1 MKIRFQYFFLPFLI
15 CLSAKAQDISLL
27 EQFNGRYD
35 FTLIGN
41 TLNTAENTFGACEIL
56 TSSSANLQLNPEDQ
70 IEKAYLYWAGSGT
83 GDLEVQLNGNTVTA
97 ERTFA
102 TLMEEYDFWQNRFY
116 QLPFF
121 SAFADVT
128 NLVKSSGNTTYTLS
142 DLDLR
147 NVITNY
153 CFNSTNFGGW
163 AIVVVYKNENFP
175 LYQLNVYD
183 GLQMVPEVVTINLDN
198 LNVIDNQNARIG
210 FIAWEGDQGIAVNE
224 TLRINGNILSNPP
237 LNPTTNA
244 FNGTN
249 SITGSAALYNM
260 DLDIYPIEN
269 NISIGDT
276 QARIQLT
283 SDQDVIMINTVV
295 TRLNSQL
302 PDATVSAVNQLLECG
317 SRTVV
322 IDVTTSN
329 LNSTAVLPQ
338 NTPVLIRLNEE
349 DIHTFTTS
357 EDIAIGASLTQQIEL
372 TIEERFGTSL
382 NFQFVV
388 DPANIVPEINDT
400 NNDNTL
406 SFDLVENKLTF
417 TLYDDYTCNRGGFN
431 GIYELD
437 KQTQVN
443 QIEAGQTI
451 SYHESEEEAAN
462 GTNDLDSSIPFSFSE
477 KNKVI
482 YGRIEQNDCFNTS
495 SFLLSVINCPPV
507 IRNFIS
513 PNNDGAN
520 DIIDFNEIKNVFP
533 NMEIEIYSRWGQLVW
548 KGNHDFSVWNG
559 IANQGAIETGNGD
572 LPGGTYFYV
581 VNLNDE
587 NHPEA
592 MKGYL
597 YLSKD

>member
-1 MKIRFQYFFLPFLI
+1 MRIRIHHYLLFLFV

-35 FTLIGN
+35 FTFIGN
-41 TLNTAENTFGACEIL
+41 TLNTEENTFGDCVIL
-56 TSSSANLQLNPEDQ
+56 TQSSATLQLNPEDE
-70 IEKAYLYWAGSGT
+70 IEKVFLYWAGSGT
-83 GDLEVQLNGNTVTA
+83 GDLEVQLNGNAITA
-97 ERTFA
+97 ERTFS
-102 TLMEEYDFWQNRFY
+102 TIMEEYDFWQGVYF

-128 NLVKSSGNTTYTLS
+128 SLVKSQGNTTYTLS
-142 DLDLR
+142 DLDLT
-147 NVITNY
+147 NVIPYY

-163 AIVVVYKNENFP
+163 ALLVVYKNENFP

-183 GLQMVPEVVTINLDN
+183 GLQMVPESISINLDN

-224 TLRINGNILSNPP
+224 TLRINGNTLSNPP

-249 SITGSAALYNM
+249 SIIGSSTLYNM

-276 QARIQLT
+276 QAQIELT
-283 SDQDVIMINTVV
+283 SGQDVIMVNTVI

-302 PDATVSAVNQLLECG
+302 PDATVTASNKLPECG
-317 SRTVV
+317 SRTVYL
-322 IDVTTSN
+322 DVTTSN
-329 LNSTAVLPQ
+329 FNSTAILPQ
-338 NTPVLIRLNEE
+338 STQVLIQLNGE
-349 DIHTFTTS
+349 DIHTFVTS
-357 EDIAIGASLTQQIEL
+357 EDIAIGANLTQQIEL
-372 TIEERFGTSL
+372 NIEERFGTSL

-388 DPANIVPEINDT
+388 DPVNIVPEINDT
-400 NNDNTL
+400 NNDNSLT
-406 SFDLVENKLTF
+406 FDLVENKLTL
-417 TLYDDYTCNRGGFN
+417 TLYDDNTCNRGGVN

-443 QIEAGQTI
+443 NPNPGQTI
-451 SYHESEEEAAN
+451 TYHESLQEASNNSNAI
-462 GTNDLDSSIPFSFSE
+462 DSSIPFSLTE
-477 KNKVI
+477 KNKII
-482 YGRIEQNDCFNTS
+482 YGRIEQNDCYNTS
-495 SFLLSVINCPPV
+495 SFVLSIINCPPV

-513 PNNDGAN
+513 PNNDGDN
-520 DIIDFNEIKNVFP
+520 DAIDFNEIKNVFP

-548 KGNHDFSVWNG
+548 RGNHDFSVWNG
-559 IANQGAIETGNGD
+559 FANQGAIPTDGGD
-572 LPGGTYFYV
+572 LPGGTYFYI
-581 VNLNDE
+581 VNLNDQ
-587 NHPEA
+587 NHPDA